1 MIIDLFDFLCSNYST
16 KIWVDF
22 CGSDNWLC
30 HFVLYRLGLLYP
42 RPCSTMDVGY
52 FLSHDISWCNVL
64 HCIVILHPLQL
75 GQNSG
80 SFPPSSTRCLGSI
93 VTWVAIVRPG
103 VFFWAV
109 PISGKVAQENIC
121 TALLYWRSGHWMPI
135 AFLSYIFIAILG

>member
-93 VTWVAIVRPG
+93 VTWVTTEVRPC
-103 VFFWAV
+103 VFFWV
-109 PISGKVAQENIC
+109 FPISWKWTHRKI
-121 TALLYWRSGHWMPI
+121 LHWSFVWMRLVFGCPI
-135 AFLSYIFIAILG
+135 TNFHCIFSV